1 MAKYNT
7 IMVGRVLEKQLLQRA
22 IDRQQAQIVIVYGR
36 RRVGKTFLINEFFNN
51 DFAFKHTALSP
62 FDRKSPR
69 NQLSQQLIEFNYSLK
84 SYGLNN
90 SSAPSSWGEAFHMLQ
105 DLLDSKADGSNQ
117 VIFIDELP
125 WMDTPKSGFV
135 SAFEHFCNDWCSAR
149 KYVKLIICGSATSWI
164 YDEMLNNKGGLYGRV
179 TSSIYVKPFTLK
191 ECEELFREEGFYL
204 DKYDIVQAYM
214 AFGGIPYYLSQFRE
228 DLSVIQ
234 NIDYLLFN
242 PESLLYEE
250 FDRLFASQFAN
261 PELLKAIIEKIGGKR
276 GGLTRAEIISSL
288 NSSSGGNISKA
299 IHSLEKSKL
308 ITSYKPFGERIT
320 KYRLSDQF
328 CYFYL
333 HHVKPN
339 KGNSSFWQTHYN
351 SPAMY
356 NWLGLAFE
364 EVVFNHIEQ
373 VKLSLGISGVLST
386 ESAWSVDKADCEHG
400 MQIDLLI
407 DRADRVIDVC
417 EIKFCNDEYVVN
429 SSYSR
434 VIMNR
439 MEKTSQLFKGKKSVQ
454 SVLITTYGLKRNEYS
469 SRFQKVITL
478 EDLFR

>member
-1 MAKYNT
+1 
-7 IMVGRVLEKQLLQRA
+7 MV
-22 IDRQQAQIVIVYGR
+22 
-36 RRVGKTFLINEFFNN
+36 
-51 DFAFKHTALSP
+51 
-62 FDRKSPR
+62 
-69 NQLSQQLIEFNYSLK
+69 
-84 SYGLNN
+84 
-90 SSAPSSWGEAFHMLQ
+90 
-105 DLLDSKADGSNQ
+105 
-117 VIFIDELP
+117 
-125 WMDTPKSGFV
+125 
-135 SAFEHFCNDWCSAR
+135 
-149 KYVKLIICGSATSWI
+149 
-164 YDEMLNNKGGLYGRV
+164 
-179 TSSIYVKPFTLK
+179 
-191 ECEELFREEGFYL
+191 
-204 DKYDIVQAYM
+204 
-214 AFGGIPYYLSQFRE
+214 
-228 DLSVIQ
+228 Q

-242 PESLLYEE
+242 PESLLDEE